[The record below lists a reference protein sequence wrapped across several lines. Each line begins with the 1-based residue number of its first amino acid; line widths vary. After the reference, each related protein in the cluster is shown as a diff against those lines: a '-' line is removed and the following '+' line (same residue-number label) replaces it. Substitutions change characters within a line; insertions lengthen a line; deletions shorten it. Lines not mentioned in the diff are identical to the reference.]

1 MTGRHERDPV
11 SPMHNIAISAV
22 FDSGNI
28 EVVEASRR
36 VDLRLRIRDDAGGEH
51 RQWFHFRLHGVRGVP
66 LTLHIDNAAQCS
78 YPGGWPGYR
87 ACISTDHVH
96 WRRVADTSYDGNRLT
111 IRLTP
116 RTDTVW
122 LAYFEPYSWERHQQL
137 IGRCAVSPL
146 ARVDRLGASVEGRD
160 MDRVVIGEGP
170 LPVWVIA
177 RQHPGESMAE
187 WLAEGLLDT
196 LLGDSVTSQTVRRL
210 ATVHVVPNMNPDG
223 SVRGHLRCNAAGANL
238 NREWRSPS
246 AERSPEVLCVQR
258 AMRET
263 GVGFFLDVHGDETI
277 PHVFIDGA
285 GMVPGYGETNIRREK
300 QFCDTLERL
309 GPRFQQVHGY
319 HPERF
324 GEEML
329 TLASKWVAH
338 AFGCVSMTL
347 EMPFKDHDDDPHPET
362 GWDGNRSRL
371 LGANVVAALAEW
383 LTQPGRA

>member
-1 MTGRHERDPV
+1 MSF
-11 SPMHNIAISAV
+11 SPRLAISAT

-28 EVVEASRR
+28 EVVDASRA
-36 VDLRLRIRDDAGGEH
+36 DDIRLRIRDDAGGEH

-87 ACISTDHVH
+87 ACVSDDHVN
-96 WRRVADTSYDGNRLT
+96 WRRVPDTAYDDGRLT

-116 RTDTVW
+116 QTDTVW
-122 LAYFEPYSWERHQQL
+122 LAYFEPYSWERHQHL

-146 ARVDRLGASVEGRD
+146 ARVERLGVSFDGRD
-160 MDRVVIGEGP
+160 IDRVTIGSGP
-170 LPVWVIA
+170 VQVWVIA

-187 WLAEGLLDT
+187 WLAEGLLET
-196 LLGDSVTSQTVRRL
+196 LLGDAPAAAAVRER

-238 NREWRSPS
+238 NREWLAPSPQ
-246 AERSPEVLCVQR
+246 RSPEVLCVQQ
-258 AMRET
+258 AMCESS
-263 GVGFFLDVHGDETI
+263 VGLFLDIHGDETI
-277 PHVFIDGA
+277 PYVFIDGA
-285 GMVPGYGETNIRREK
+285 GMVPGYGDTNTRREQ

-319 HPERF
+319 RADRF

-338 AFGCVSMTL
+338 TFGCVAMTL
-347 EMPFKDHDDDPHPET
+347 EMPFKDHDDDPQPDT
-362 GWDGNRSRL
+362 GWDGARSKL
-371 LGANVVAALAEW
+371 LGADVVAALAEW
-383 LTQPGRA
+383 LEKPDAA

>member
-1 MTGRHERDPV
+1 M
-11 SPMHNIAISAV
+11 SIATSAT

-28 EVVEASRR
+28 EVIDASRA
-36 VDLRLRIRDDAGGEH
+36 DDIRLRVRDDSGGEH

-66 LTLHIDNAAQCS
+66 LTLHIENAAQCS
-78 YPGGWPGYR
+78 YPGGWPDYR
-87 ACISTDHVH
+87 ACMSADHVTWQRAAH
-96 WRRVADTSYDGNRLT
+96 THYDGARLT

-116 RTDTVW
+116 ATDTVW

-146 ARVDRLGASVEGRD
+146 ARVDRLGASVDGRD
-160 MDRVVIGEGP
+160 IDRVVVGRGP
-170 LPVWVIA
+170 LQAWVIA

-187 WLAEGLLDT
+187 WLAEGLLET
-196 LLGDSVTSQTVRRL
+196 LLGDSPAAQTVRER

-238 NREWRSPS
+238 NREWVSPS
-246 AERSPEVLCVQR
+246 ATRSPEVLCVQQ
-258 AMRET
+258 AMRES

-277 PHVFIDGA
+277 PYVFIDGA
-285 GMVPGYGETNIRREK
+285 GMVPGYGETNIRREQ

-319 HPERF
+319 RADRF

-338 AFGCVSMTL
+338 TYGCVSMTL
-347 EMPFKDHDDDPHPET
+347 EMPFKDHDDDPQPDT
-362 GWDGNRSRL
+362 GWDGARSKL
-371 LGANVVAALAEW
+371 LGADVVAALAEW
-383 LTQPGRA
+383 LGPA

>member
-1 MTGRHERDPV
+1 VTV
-11 SPMHNIAISAV
+11 TLSAV

-28 EVVEASRR
+28 EVLDAT
-36 VDLRLRIRDDAGGEH
+36 DPGDIRLRIGDDAGGEH

-66 LTLHIDNAAQCS
+66 LTLHIENASACS
-78 YPGGWPGYR
+78 YTGGWPGYR
-87 ACISTDHVH
+87 ACVSADHVN
-96 WRRVADTSYDGNRLT
+96 WRRVPDTTYDGTRLT

-116 RTDTVW
+116 TTDTIW

-137 IGRCAVSPL
+137 IGRCAASPL
-146 ARVDRLGASVEGRD
+146 ARVDRLGTSVDGRD
-160 MDRVVIGEGP
+160 IDRVTVSGGP
-170 LPVWVIA
+170 LPVWIIA

-187 WLAEGLLDT
+187 WLAEGLLER
-196 LLGDSVTSQTVRRL
+196 LVGDSTAAQAVRER

-238 NREWRSPS
+238 NREWRAPS
-246 AERSPEVLCVQR
+246 AERSPEVLCVQQ
-258 AMRET
+258 AMRT
-263 GVGFFLDVHGDETI
+263 SGVGFFLDVHGDETI

-300 QFCDTLERL
+300 QFCDVLERL

-329 TLASKWVAH
+329 SLASKWVAH
-338 AFGCVSMTL
+338 TYNCVSMTL
-347 EMPFKDHDDDPHPET
+347 EMPFKDHDDDPQPET
-362 GWDGNRSRL
+362 GWNGARSKL
-371 LGANVVAALAEW
+371 LGADVVAALAEW
-383 LTQPGRA
+383 LETAA

>member
-1 MTGRHERDPV
+1 VTLSV
-11 SPMHNIAISAV
+11 SAV

-28 EVVEASRR
+28 EVVDASRA
-36 VDLRLRIRDDAGGEH
+36 DDIRLRVRDDAGGEH
-51 RQWFHFRLHGVRGVP
+51 RQWFHFRLSGVRGIP
-66 LTLHIDNAAQCS
+66 LTLHLENAGQCS
-78 YPGGWPGYR
+78 YPGGWPDYR
-87 ACISTDHVH
+87 ACMSADHTNWQRLV
-96 WRRVADTSYDGNRLT
+96 DTRYDGTRLT

-116 RTDTVW
+116 ATDTIW
-122 LAYFEPYSWERHQQL
+122 LAYFEPYAWERHQAL

-146 ARVDRLGASVEGRD
+146 ARVNRLGASVEGRD
-160 MDRVVIGEGP
+160 IDRVVVGRGA
-170 LPVWVIA
+170 LQAWVIA

-187 WLAEGLLDT
+187 WLAEGLLET
-196 LLGDSVTSQTVRRL
+196 LLGDSPAARTVRER

-238 NREWRSPS
+238 NREWMNPS
-246 AERSPEVLCVQR
+246 AARSPEVLCVQQ
-258 AMRET
+258 AMRAS

-277 PHVFIDGA
+277 PYVFIDGA

-329 TLASKWVAH
+329 SLASKWVAYTY
-338 AFGCVSMTL
+338 GCVSMTL
-347 EMPFKDHDDDPHPET
+347 EMPFKDHDDDRQPQT
-362 GWDGNRSRL
+362 GWNGERSRL
-371 LGANVVAALAEW
+371 LGADVVAALAEW
-383 LTQPGRA
+383 LEPA